1 MPPKPLKHAKIF
13 LRTIDSRGVG
23 LPSLAI
29 LLGSGPFMPSKSRR
43 RLSTKIQIPL
53 FWVALPICACIGV
66 LGIVSP
72 EGLTDAATTFTRT
85 SFRALDWFFMASIT
99 GFLAM
104 IIWLAFSRYGKLKL
118 GGDDDEPEFSSQ
130 SWLAMLFSAGMGVG
144 LLFWGVAEPMTHF
157 ANPPVGTAMTPEA
170 ARQAMVITNFHW
182 GLHAWAVYGVGA
194 LILAYFG
201 FRHRTPYLAG
211 APIRRAFKGRWVSPV
226 AWIADLIAVLAVAFG
241 VAGTLGMGTMQVQA
255 GLHVV
260 VGTPESSLTM
270 CIAIL
275 LALVVCYMTS
285 AATSLDKGIKWLSN
299 INMALAVFLLL
310 FVLIAGPTDFLL
322 ATFFTSISDYS
333 ANLVGL
339 SLRLY
344 PFADIDE
351 WFGSWTLTYFIWWIA
366 WAPFVGIF
374 IARISRGRTIREFVL
389 GVMLAPTVLSML
401 WFSVFGGTGLYVEL
415 NGAGGMSEV
424 VAQDV
429 TIALFTLFDHLPL
442 APLLGGVS
450 LILIFIFVVTSVDSA
465 TFVLGMLTSGGS
477 VNPPTSRKLA
487 WGISL
492 GAMGA
497 ALLLTGNIEAV
508 KAVAVLGAVPFVF
521 ILLLQVA
528 ALLRTLPQDIE
539 ESASESTVET
549 DEDDGTEVDR

>member
-1 MPPKPLKHAKIF
+1 MRSSLHL
-13 LRTIDSRGVG
+13 LRSNF
-23 LPSLAI
+23 
-29 LLGSGPFMPSKSRR
+29 FMSSTNR
-43 RLSTKIQIPL
+43 RLKSAKIQIPL
-53 FWVALPICACIGV
+53 FWVALPICAGV
-66 LGIVSP
+66 GLWGIVSP
-72 EGLTDAATTFTRT
+72 DGLTEVATAFTRA
-85 SFRALDWFFMASIT
+85 SFRALDWFFMSSIT
-99 GFLAM
+99 GFLVM
-104 IIWLAFSRYGKLKL
+104 NLWLAFSRYGKLKL
-118 GGDDDEPEFSSQ
+118 GGPDDEPEFSMQ

-157 ANPPVGTAMTPEA
+157 ASPPVGPAMTAAA

-211 APIRRAFKGRWVSPV
+211 APLRRAFRGAWVRPV

-241 VAGTLGMGTMQVQA
+241 VAGSLGMGTMQVQA

-260 VGTPESSLTM
+260 IGTPEESLLM
-270 CIAIL
+270 SMAIL
-275 LALVVCYMTS
+275 VALVICYMTS

-299 INMALAVFLLL
+299 INMGLAVFLLL
-310 FVLIAGPTDFLL
+310 FVLITGPTDFLL
-322 ATFFTSISDYS
+322 ATFVTSISDYS
-333 ANLVGL
+333 ANLMGL

-344 PFADIDE
+344 PFAGIDE

-374 IARISRGRTIREFVL
+374 IARISRGRTIREFIL

-401 WFSVFGGTGLYVEL
+401 WFAVFGGTGLDIEL
-415 NGAGGMSEV
+415 NGSGGMAEAVS
-424 VAQDV
+424 QDV
-429 TIALFTLFDHLPL
+429 TVALFSLFDRLPM

-450 LILIFIFVVTSVDSA
+450 LVLIFIFVVTSVDSA
-465 TFVLGMLTSGGS
+465 TFVLGMLTSNGS
-477 VNPPTSRKLA
+477 VDPPTSRKLA

-492 GAMGA
+492 GALGA

-508 KAVAVLGAVPFVF
+508 KAVAVLGAVPFAL

-528 ALLRTLPQDIE
+528 ALLRTLPADLKRSS
-539 ESASESTVET
+539 SAPASAADSES
-549 DEDDGTEVDR
+549 DGKEDDR